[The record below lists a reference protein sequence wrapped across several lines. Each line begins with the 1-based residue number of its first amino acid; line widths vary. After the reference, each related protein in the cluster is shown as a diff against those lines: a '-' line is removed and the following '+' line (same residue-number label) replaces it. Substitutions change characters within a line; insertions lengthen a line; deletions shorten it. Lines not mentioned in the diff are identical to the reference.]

1 MTSAG
6 SIIKIQNGKLDVPN
20 DPIIPYIEG
29 DGIGPDIWKSAVRVL
44 DAAVE
49 KAYKGDKKITWLE
62 VYAGEK
68 AFKKFMEKYGEKDI
82 VNDIIFHPVSNINE
96 VLDLV
101 FV

>member
-29 DGIGPDIWKSAVRVL
+29 DGIGPDIWASAVRVI

-49 KAYKGDKKITWLE
+49 KAYGGSKKIHWME
-62 VYAGEK
+62 VFAGEK
-68 AFKKFMEKYGEKDI
+68 SNEVYGKDSWLPQ
-82 VNDIIFHPVSNINE
+82 DTLDYINE
-96 VLDLV
+96 YLIPM
-101 FV
+101 